1 MISYMLRRV
10 REAIVVMLIVSVV
23 VFVLLHALPGGLI
36 RSQLGLRA
44 TPFAVHQL
52 QIQEG
57 LNKPL
62 PVQYG
67 LWLWHAIHGNLGYS
81 YKLNQSV
88 DALLGEA
95 VPRTL
100 ALAGTSTVFALALAV
115 PIGLYQGTR
124 RNHVDDYALTAMS
137 FLFYSMPTFFLGLIL
152 IIVFTTVLRWLPAT
166 GPTSVAPLWTQ
177 LANLVLPIG
186 TLTLVSLALFSRYVR
201 SSVVDNL
208 IQDYVRTA
216 TAKGASKSR
225 ILLRHVLRNA
235 MLPLVTLLGLSL
247 PGILSGALIVEALF
261 NYPGMGLLFW
271 NAAQTDDFP
280 TMLGTTLVV
289 AVAVVVGSMLA
300 DILYA
305 VLDPRIRVA

>member
-1 MISYMLRRV
+1 MRRFLIRRV
-10 REAIVVMLIVSVV
+10 GQAIVVLFGVTVV
-23 VFVLLHALPGGLI
+23 VFLLLHLLPGGPAHAVLGPKVNAAQI
-36 RSQLGLRA
+36 RAFEVEYGLLR
-44 TPFAVHQL
+44 
-52 QIQEG
+52 
-57 LNKPL
+57 PL
-62 PVQYG
+62 PVQYVAWVWQ
-67 LWLWHAIHGNLGYS
+67 LFHGNLGYS